1 MRPPLDALEGE
12 EALSGAAAEQV
23 GHHLPNQP
31 CDLPGLPSHQVNVSF
46 LVLRILLHKIHD

>member
-12 EALSGAAAEQV
+12 EALPGAAAEQV

-31 CDLPGLPSHQVNVSF
+31 CDELPDLPSHQGLEF
-46 LVLRILLHKIHD
+46 LFSHSSDSIT